1 MQLLSPVRRNL
12 DATQSIQQQAAH
24 QTPSLFS
31 LSLGGGGG
39 ELGHLH
45 FGVNTKPEDRNVC
58 PISSFEVAASFFLF
72 SFF

>member
-45 FGVNTKPEDRNVC
+45 FGVNTRKLSV
-58 PISSFEVAASFFLF
+58 
-72 SFF
+72 